1 MLGHPFRKE
10 PPIKTVEEILTLQRD
25 IIDPAETESRSL
37 TAEEVEK
44 WEALEAELKGVQK
57 TNEIR
62 ARQAAYEAPNA
73 SIAASVNV
81 GTVKQ
86 DDTLERAFVAYMRTG
101 QANQDLTEL
110 RAQSVGTD
118 SAGGFTVPETW
129 RNKIEE
135 TMKAFGGVAN
145 AVETITTA
153 SGEPPRWPTLDDIG
167 NSAVIASEGTAP
179 GSGGSDLVFGEKVL
193 GSFKYVAP
201 GASQLPLRVSVELLQ
216 DSAYDVQSIVTRK
229 LAERIARAQAVHW
242 VTGGGTT
249 EPFGIDTGTAVAAN
263 TFDAA
268 TPTYAELLNAVHQV
282 DIAYRDMAV
291 WTFSDD
297 TLRQI
302 EGIVDSNGRPL
313 LNSANDGIS
322 VGRSNQTLLGYP
334 IFIDNQWA
342 NYADAGT
349 NKWGAFGDLR
359 TGYVI
364 RRVQDVTVIVN
375 PYSRANEGQ
384 VEFTMWAR
392 ADGVPQHTAAYRVLQ
407 NEAS

>member
-1 MLGHPFRKE
+1 LVAE
-10 PPIKTVEEILTLQRD
+10 QRA
-25 IIDPAETESRSL
+25 IIDPAESEDRAL
-37 TAEEVEK
+37 TAEEAEK
-44 WEALEAELKGVQK
+44 WEALEAQLKSVQK
-57 TNEIR
+57 TEEIR
-62 ARQAAYEAPNA
+62 SRQAAYEAPNA
-73 SIAASVNV
+73 SLQTAVHVTSA
-81 GTVKQ
+81 KQ
-86 DDTLERAFVAYMRTG
+86 GETLERAFTAYMRTG
-101 QANQDLTEL
+101 VANADLQEL

-118 SAGGFTVPETW
+118 TAGGFTVPESW

-145 AVETITTA
+145 VVETITTA
-153 SGEPPRWPTLDDIG
+153 SGEPLRWPTLNDTA
-167 NSAVIASEGTAP
+167 NSGVIAAEGTAP
-179 GSGGSDLVFGEKVL
+179 GSGGADLVFGEKVL
-193 GSFKYVAP
+193 NAFKYVAP

-229 LAERIARAQAVHW
+229 LAERIYRKQAVDF
-242 VTGGGTT
+242 VSGAGTT
-249 EPFGIDTGTAVAAN
+249 EPFGLNTGTAVAAN

-268 TPTYAELLNAVHQV
+268 TPTYAELLLAVHQV
-282 DIAYRDMAV
+282 DIAYRDRAV

-302 EGIVDSNGRPL
+302 EALVDSNGRPL

-334 IFIDNQWA
+334 IFVDNAWPS
-342 NYADAGT
+342 YTDGGT
-349 NKWGAFGDLR
+349 NKWGAFGDLQ

-375 PYSRANEGQ
+375 PYARANEGQ

-407 NEAS
+407 NETS